1 MLHEPNAV
9 RDGFTTGD
17 SKPDSIGDSQ
27 ARSSDVG
34 RFGVDLEAQS
44 RHEKLVAR
52 IAQLE
57 RQAET
62 ARKAEAAAAVRWIK
76 KAIDEYGLEARELGV

>member
-1 MLHEPNAV
+1 M
-9 RDGFTTGD
+9 RDEFTTGD

-34 RFGVDLEAQS
+34 RFGVDLEAQT
-44 RHEKLVAR
+44 RHEKLKVK

-57 RQAET
+57 RQAQRAKNT
-62 ARKAEAAAAVRWIK
+62 EAAAAIRWIK
-76 KAIDEYGLEARELGV
+76 KAIKDYGIDAREIGL